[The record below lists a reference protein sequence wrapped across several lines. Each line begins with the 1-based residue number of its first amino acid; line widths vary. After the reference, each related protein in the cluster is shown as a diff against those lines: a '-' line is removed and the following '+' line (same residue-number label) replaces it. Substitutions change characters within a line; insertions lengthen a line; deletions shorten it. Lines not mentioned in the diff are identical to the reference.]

1 VKGKRYKVKGG
12 APNPKPKTPNP
23 KLQTQ
28 NLKKPS
34 TLNLSMALSRIWS
47 AFIIVAVLVATIR
60 IVGTDNKVLFSAMV
74 TGKSGD
80 TIKLHK
86 VDTTVLS
93 AAQLQQLDSLK
104 TIPQGNE
111 QVMRTGDGK
120 LQYFQIQG
128 ADGIIETCKSAVTIA
143 IGLIGIMALFMGF
156 MSIAERAGGI
166 RLLSKIIGPFFQNYF
181 PSCQKITRLWAT

>member
-1 VKGKRYKVKGG
+1 
-12 APNPKPKTPNP
+12 
-23 KLQTQ
+23 
-28 NLKKPS
+28 
-34 TLNLSMALSRIWS
+34 MALSRIWS
-47 AFIIVAVLVATIR
+47 AFIFVAVLVATIR

-74 TGKSGD
+74 IGKSGD

-143 IGLIGIMALFMGF
+143 IG
-156 MSIAERAGGI
+156 
-166 RLLSKIIGPFFQNYF
+166 
-181 PSCQKITRLWAT
+181 